1 VFSWDITKLQG
12 PGRGEYFHLY
22 VMLDIFSRYAVGWA
36 VAATESADL
45 AKAFIADI
53 TATHSAPHAIHA
65 DRGTSMTSKP
75 VAQLLADLGVSRSHS
90 RPRVPNDNPF
100 PRPSSRR

>member
-1 VFSWDITKLQG
+1 VWSWDITKLQG

-22 VMLDIFSRYAVGWA
+22 VMLDIFSRYAVGWT
-36 VAATESADL
+36 VAAESAEL

-53 TATHSAPHAIHA
+53 TATHGAPQAIHA

-75 VAQLLADLGVSRSHS
+75 VAQLLLDLGVTKSHS
-90 RPRVPNDNPF
+90 RPRVSNDNPYV
-100 PRPSSRR
+100 RHDVA